1 MPLDDELSN
10 LMRGQSLTRQQ
21 ARGVMERILEGTE
34 SAAQIAG
41 LLVALRIKGET
52 AEELAGFTDAMQASM
67 VKVSSDAQPLIDT
80 CGTGGDG
87 LGTFNISTVVA
98 LVVAGAGAT
107 VAKHGNRSISS
118 QSGSADVLEALG
130 VKVALPASVGERC
143 LREVG
148 IAFLF
153 APEHHPAMKHVQPIR
168 RELKLRTVFNFLGP
182 LSNPAQAPFQLIGAA
197 SYEVAK
203 KMAGALAL
211 LGTRRAF
218 VVHGAD
224 GLDEISLSG
233 LSWVF
238 DVRDGNVTE
247 HMVRPSDFG
256 VSPAPLSELAGGDAA
271 RNAALAQEVLSGTP
285 GARREIVRMNAGAAL
300 VACGLAAD
308 YREGAW
314 LAAKSIDSG
323 AAAAKL
329 AALAAFTQSA

>member
-1 MPLDDELSN
+1 MALDDELSR
-10 LMRGQSLTRQQ
+10 LLRSEPLTRAQ
-21 ARGVMERILEGTE
+21 AQEAMKRILQGTE
-34 SAAQIAG
+34 SAVQIAA

-52 AEELAGFTDAMQASM
+52 SDELAGFTEAMQGSM
-67 VKVSSDAQPLIDT
+67 VKVSCDKQPLIDT

-107 VAKHGNRSISS
+107 VAKHGNRSFSS
-118 QSGSADVLEALG
+118 PSGSADVLEALG
-130 VKVALPASVGERC
+130 VRVALPAAAAERC

-168 RELKLRTVFNFLGP
+168 RELKVRTVFNLLGP
-182 LSNPAQAPFQLIGAA
+182 LSNPAQAPYRLTGAA
-197 SYEVAK
+197 SYESAK
-203 KMAGALAL
+203 KMAATLAL
-211 LGTRRAF
+211 LGTKRAF

-238 DVRDGNVTE
+238 DVRDGHVTE
-247 HMVRPSDFG
+247 KMVKPADFG
-256 VSPAPLSELAGGDAA
+256 VEPAHLSELAGGDAA
-271 RNAALAQEVLSGTP
+271 VNAALAREILSGKP
-285 GARREIVRMNAGAAL
+285 GARREIVRMNASAAL
-300 VACGLAAD
+300 VCCGLAPD

-314 LAAKSIDSG
+314 LAAQSIDSG

-329 AALAAFTQSA
+329 EALAKFTQSV